1 MPAPRTCRNC
11 GTALPAD
18 VRWCSM
24 CSEAVREFHP
34 RPVTETPF
42 VGTPSHVV
50 RTSRWRASDLTF
62 GPRGRL
68 AVTAIVFIVFFVGES
83 GAGWISP
90 FGLWFFMGWFIL
102 ATMVLKTTWQKV
114 RIDPDEPPGRRA
126 QLAERYPGPSG
137 KVSGSVVG
145 LVVAVLAVTVAILA
159 YWKVDQL
166 GRFGILVL
174 GVMTAVSVTL
184 IWLTG
189 V

>member
-1 MPAPRTCRNC
+1 
-11 GTALPAD
+11 
-18 VRWCSM
+18 M
-24 CSEAVREFHP
+24 CSEPVLEFHP
-34 RPVTETPF
+34 RPVTENPF

-68 AVTAIVFIVFFVGES
+68 AVTAILFIMLFVGET

-102 ATMVLKTTWQKV
+102 ATMVLKTTWQRV
-114 RIDPDEPPGRRA
+114 RIDPDEPPGRRE
-126 QLAERYPGPSG
+126 QLAKRFPRLSG
-137 KVSGSVVG
+137 NVSGSVVG
-145 LVVAVLAVTVAILA
+145 LVVTVLAVTLGILA
-159 YWKVDQL
+159 YWRGDQL
-166 GRFGILVL
+166 GRFGLLVL
-174 GVMTAVSVTL
+174 GVMSAVSVTL

>member
-1 MPAPRTCRNC
+1 
-11 GTALPAD
+11 
-18 VRWCSM
+18 VRWCGL
-24 CSEAVREFHP
+24 CLEPIREFHP
-34 RPVTETPF
+34 RPATETPF
-42 VGTPSHVV
+42 VGTPSHMV

-68 AVTAIVFIVFFVGES
+68 AVTPIVFIVLFVGES
-83 GAGWISP
+83 SAGWISP

-114 RIDPDEPPGRRA
+114 RIDPTSPRDGGRSW
-126 QLAERYPGPSG
+126 PSG
-137 KVSGSVVG
+137 SRGSVGTVSGSVVG
-145 LVVAVLAVTVAILA
+145 LVVAVLAVTVAIVA

>member
-1 MPAPRTCRNC
+1 
-11 GTALPAD
+11 
-18 VRWCSM
+18 M
-24 CSEAVREFHP
+24 CSERVREFHP
-34 RPVTETPF
+34 RPVVENPF
-42 VGTPSHVV
+42 VGTPSHTV

-68 AVTAIVFIVFFVGES
+68 AVTAIVFIVFFVGMS

-90 FGLWFFMGWFIL
+90 FGLWFFMGWFIM

-114 RIDPDEPPGRRA
+114 SIDPDEPPGRRA
-126 QLAERYPGPSG
+126 QLAGRFPRLSG
-137 KVSGSVVG
+137 RVSGSVVG
-145 LVVAVLAVTVAILA
+145 LVVAVLAVTVTILV
-159 YWKVDQL
+159 YWRADQL
-166 GRFGILVL
+166 GRFGVLVL